1 MVDPEKLSQEEWR
14 YVMDRTQAPFHI
26 CDTQL
31 VVLMK
36 AAGWKRWGLAFG
48 RRNYHGNYF
57 KNEKPVRPF
66 QTLKK

>member
-1 MVDPEKLSQEEWR
+1 MIDPEKLSLEEWR

-36 AAGWKRWGLAFG
+36 AAGVEKVKIGFWEKKLKWKK
-48 RRNYHGNYF
+48 Y
-57 KNEKPVRPF
+57 
-66 QTLKK
+66 